1 MIREFADSERDSY
14 LAAENARLKRE
25 LAQQKEALEILKK
38 AATDFAKYQKWS
50 VLSAYL
56 SSDEHTI
63 TWWHVYYACRKMG
76 INIGLNGEAPYRSQ
90 RYGEYSEMNRC
101 LMLSITVNNPQGLF
115 AFSAT

>member
-38 AATDFAKYQKWS
+38 AATDFANYQKWS
-50 VLSAYL
+50 VLRSYL

-63 TWWHVYYACRKMG
+63 TMMG
-76 INIGLNGEAPYRSQ
+76 RVLRVSQ
-90 RYGEYSEMNRC
+90 KGYQYWLKWRGPISRPALRRIQWDEQVFN
-101 LMLSITVNNPQGLF
+101 
-115 AFSAT
+115 AFDNS